1 MPLGLRRGTVR
12 LEPHDPRWE
21 EEAEKA
27 IRIIKSILG
36 EDAVDVQHVG
46 STAISAISATP
57 IIDLVVGV
65 NDLSQIMEYNDRLL
79 QEGIYYRNSDVA
91 NQLLY
96 VMGDLEKDTRTH
108 HIHVVIWGGA
118 EWNDYVNFRD
128 YLNCNIDMALQYQQ
142 LKEQLESRFSDDRDA
157 YTKGKHALI
166 ADILEQAGQRRVSE

>member
-1 MPLGLRRGTVR
+1 
-12 LEPHDPRWE
+12 
-21 EEAEKA
+21 
-27 IRIIKSILG
+27 
-36 EDAVDVQHVG
+36 
-46 STAISAISATP
+46 
-57 IIDLVVGV
+57 
-65 NDLSQIMEYNDRLL
+65 MEYNDRLL